1 MCFTASDVLLFDIK
15 QLRPGLML
23 KTSLQSICILI
34 DGLLCTP
41 STRQSSTMFVVLEQ
55 ALQVLQACFA
65 KKDVLPDYKWITVQ
79 VSGWDL
85 QPVCYS
91 VCKVNFVKRD
101 TAQPSGPC
109 STQA

>member
-55 ALQVLQACFA
+55 ALQVLQACFDLRKMYCLTINGSLVKFLAGIANQSVTLCA
-65 KKDVLPDYKWITVQ
+65 KQTL
-79 VSGWDL
+79 
-85 QPVCYS
+85 
-91 VCKVNFVKRD
+91 
-101 TAQPSGPC
+101 
-109 STQA
+109 